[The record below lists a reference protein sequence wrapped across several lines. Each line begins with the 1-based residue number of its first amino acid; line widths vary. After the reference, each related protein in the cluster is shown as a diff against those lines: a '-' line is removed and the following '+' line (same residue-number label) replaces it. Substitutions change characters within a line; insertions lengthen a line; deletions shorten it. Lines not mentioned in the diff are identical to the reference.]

1 MNKIKQ
7 GDEVIVLVGKNKS
20 RRGKVIRVLGGDRLI
35 VEGVNLVKRHT
46 RPNPQMNQPGG
57 IVEKEASIHISNVAL
72 YNPAT
77 QKGDRIGVRTLAD
90 GTRKRYFK
98 SNGEVV
104 DL

>member
-20 RRGKVIRVLGGDRLI
+20 RRGKVVRVLGGDRLI

-57 IVEKEASIHISNVAL
+57 IVHVREDG
-72 YNPAT
+72 YN
-77 QKGDRIGVRTLAD
+77 
-90 GTRKRYFK
+90 
-98 SNGEVV
+98 
-104 DL
+104 

>member
-7 GDEVIVLVGKNKS
+7 GDEVIVLVGKSKS
-20 RRGKVIRVLGGDRLI
+20 QRGKVVRVLGGDRVI

-72 YNPAT
+72 YNPT
-77 QKGDRIGVRTLAD
+77 TKKGDRIGIRVLAD